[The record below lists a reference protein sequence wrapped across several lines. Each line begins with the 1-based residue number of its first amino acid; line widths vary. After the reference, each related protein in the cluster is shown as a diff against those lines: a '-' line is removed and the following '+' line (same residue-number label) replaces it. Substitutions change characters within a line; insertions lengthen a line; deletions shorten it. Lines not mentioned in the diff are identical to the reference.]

1 MTVTCSDGTRRAS
14 FVELQLHE
22 KSILAHN
29 NRSKAHDHY
38 DYFRSLLE
46 AKYDSELD
54 MFLERTILVRACHRH
69 LPHTTPAAASPPRG
83 TRRCLHLACALTRP
97 SRPPVWLQFLQ
108 EVAGNPVLLSMLVLL
123 FGEAEG
129 DAAATPS
136 VPTNRY
142 ELYILVLS
150 KVVRG

>member
-46 AKYDSELD
+46 ARYDSELD

-69 LPHTTPAAASPPRG
+69 LPHTTPAAASI
-83 TRRCLHLACALTRP
+83 
-97 SRPPVWLQFLQ
+97 PVGH
-108 EVAGNPVLLSMLVLL
+108 AGVCTWHVHSHAPAAPV
-123 FGEAEG
+123 
-129 DAAATPS
+129 
-136 VPTNRY
+136 
-142 ELYILVLS
+142 
-150 KVVRG
+150 

>member
-46 AKYDSELD
+46 ARYDSELD

-69 LPHTTPAAASPPRG
+69 LPHTTPAAASIPVGHAGVCTWHVHSHAPP
-83 TRRCLHLACALTRP
+83 
-97 SRPPVWLQFLQ
+97 RPPVWLQFLQ

-129 DAAATPS
+129 NAAATPS